1 MNSHQPEKELGEP
14 GGVSPRSE
22 IRSEPPNSDV
32 PSGTHDNRPPI
43 HRWDYETPIFPA
55 PSGNAVKDFHKAFP
69 TVLLPLP
76 HIRLCLRSGLH
87 CGGEGRGEGARASRV
102 APSPQPSPPQH
113 AHNKG
118 HVDRGGEGAGIVSS
132 DGWMLF
138 LINPSR
144 RVQSG
149 ATEIRVGDSRLDIG
163 NHVFCRPC
171 GTSKNNST
179 LHPTVE
185 TVGYHRAVPT
195 GTKHRVVNLFAALL
209 CLLTLLTP
217 AMADDPSPDPLVEP
231 PLTETDRD
239 YRAYQPVVRPAV
251 PVLEND
257 DWSRNP
263 IDKFILA
270 KLREKQLAPVESA
283 DPETLR
289 RRVTFDLTGL
299 PPTPEESVAFR
310 SAKGRP
316 IAERKA
322 THEQQLERLLASPA
336 YGERWAQH
344 WLDLV
349 RFAETDGFEHD
360 LVRPEAWRYRDWV
373 IRAFNDNLPY
383 DRFLELQLAGD
394 ELDPGHKESLIATGY
409 LLAGPDMPD
418 LNSQEERRHIYLNA
432 MTTNVGEVFLG
443 LTIGCAQCHHHKVD
457 PLSQHDFYRLR
468 SFFETI
474 DLFPEEPKSEAN
486 DPDAKTDPTETKKLP
501 QERIVWNRSGKT
513 PVSHLWIRGDHQRP
527 GPKVG
532 PEVPRVLGRTG
543 IPARPSPSEDD
554 AGNGVERRTALAR
567 WLTDRR
573 NPLTA
578 RVIVNR
584 VWQHHF
590 GAGLHPTASDFGW
603 MGDDTTHPELLD
615 WLAAEFMES
624 GWDLRKLHG
633 LMLTSAT
640 YRLASR
646 PATTPS
652 SAWQK
657 LVRDDP
663 TNRWLGRMNR
673 QRLEGEAIRDA
684 LLAVSGELNRKSFGP
699 GVRPPLPPAV
709 ASTLLKDQ
717 WPVTEDI
724 TEHTRRSVYLFARRN
739 LRLPLLEAFDKP
751 DTNLS
756 CPRRSRS
763 TIAPQALHLLNSE
776 FVRDRARVFAERV
789 AKHSDDPRE
798 RISYAYESALSR
810 RPTEDEVTASQRF
823 LDRHTDPTAAWHD
836 LCHALFNLN
845 EFVYLD

>member
-1 MNSHQPEKELGEP
+1 MWN
-14 GGVSPRSE
+14 
-22 IRSEPPNSDV
+22 
-32 PSGTHDNRPPI
+32 
-43 HRWDYETPIFPA
+43 
-55 PSGNAVKDFHKAFP
+55 
-69 TVLLPLP
+69 LL
-76 HIRLCLRSGLH
+76 
-87 CGGEGRGEGARASRV
+87 
-102 APSPQPSPPQH
+102 
-113 AHNKG
+113 
-118 HVDRGGEGAGIVSS
+118 
-132 DGWMLF
+132 
-138 LINPSR
+138 
-144 RVQSG
+144 
-149 ATEIRVGDSRLDIG
+149 AT
-163 NHVFCRPC
+163 
-171 GTSKNNST
+171 
-179 LHPTVE
+179 
-185 TVGYHRAVPT
+185 
-195 GTKHRVVNLFAALL
+195 LL
-209 CLLTLLTP
+209 CLLTLLPP
-217 AMADDPSPDPLVEP
+217 AKADEPTPDPLVEP

-239 YRAYQPVVRPAV
+239 YWAYQPVMRPAV
-251 PVLEND
+251 PVIAND
-257 DWSRNP
+257 EWSRNP

-270 KLREKQLAPVESA
+270 TLREKQLEPVEAA
-283 DPETLR
+283 DAETLR

-316 IAERKA
+316 FSEKKA
-322 THEQQLERLLASPA
+322 TNEQLDRLLASPA
-336 YGERWAQH
+336 YGERWTQH

-383 DRFLELQLAGD
+383 DRFLQWQLAAD
-394 ELDPGHKESLIATGY
+394 ELDPGNAESLVATGY

-418 LNSQEERRHIYLNA
+418 LNSQAERRHIYLNA

-457 PLSQHDFYRLR
+457 PISQHDFYRLR
-468 SFFETI
+468 SYLETI
-474 DLFPEEPKSEAN
+474 DLFPEKPKSEAN
-486 DPDAKTDPTETKKLP
+486 DPDAKAEPAEKQNLP
-501 QERIVWNRSGKT
+501 KERIVWNRSRET
-513 PVSHLWIRGDHQRP
+513 PVSHLWIRGDHLRP
-527 GPKVG
+527 GPEVE
-532 PEVPRVLGRTG
+532 PAVPRVLALGSRAEPESRMG
-543 IPARPSPSEDD
+543 NPARPSPSEDVVGD
-554 AGNGVERRTALAR
+554 GVERHSALTPSPSPGGRGEQIGRRTALAR
-567 WLTDRR
+567 WLTDRQ

-590 GAGLHPTASDFGW
+590 GVGLHPTSSDFGW

-624 GWDLRKLHG
+624 GWNLRELHR

-640 YRLASR
+640 YRLASV
-646 PATTPS
+646 PAKTPS
-652 SAWQK
+652 SAWEK
-657 LVRDDP
+657 LLRDDP

-673 QRLEGEAIRDA
+673 QRLEGEAIRDT

-717 WPVTEDI
+717 WPVTEDV

-776 FVRDRARVFAERV
+776 FARERARVFAERV
-789 AKHSDDPRE
+789 QLHSIDSRQ
-798 RISYAYESALSR
+798 RITYAYESALGR
-810 RPTEDEVTASQRF
+810 VPTHDEVAASQRF
-823 LDRHTDPTAAWHD
+823 LHQNMDSAAAWYD

-845 EFVYLD
+845 EFVYID